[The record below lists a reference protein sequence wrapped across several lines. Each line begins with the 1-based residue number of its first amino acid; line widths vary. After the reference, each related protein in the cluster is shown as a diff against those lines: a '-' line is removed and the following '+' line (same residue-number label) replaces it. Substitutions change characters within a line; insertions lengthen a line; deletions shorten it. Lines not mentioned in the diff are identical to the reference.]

1 MLEFLLLFVC
11 LSLHRRWLLRRRR
24 GHPLEPLSL
33 PLAQWFMT
41 AIDCNRAE
49 EEAPNPIPP
58 SEPTFQ
64 FVSPRTKEFRNRARR
79 KGGEE
84 RKVDGIWIDGR
95 QFQSE

>member
-1 MLEFLLLFVC
+1 M
-11 LSLHRRWLLRRRR
+11 
-24 GHPLEPLSL
+24 EPLSL

-64 FVSPRTKEFRNRARR
+64 FVSPPTKEFRNRQE
-79 KGGEE
+79 EE
-84 RKVDGIWIDGR
+84 RKVDVIWIDGR